1 MTIRVVIVDDEPLVR
16 AGLRMVLSTEPGIE
30 VVGEGEDGAVAVELA
45 RRLHPDVVLM
55 DLHMPRLDG
64 VQATRLLRDGS
75 PDAPRVVV
83 VTTFAEDG
91 QVIEALRAGAS
102 GYVLKD
108 APEQSLVAAVRGSA
122 DGAAVLD
129 HRVIGRL
136 LSLVAAPAPSSAV
149 PQLSGLT
156 PREVDVLRLLAE
168 GLSNAQIGKRL
179 VIGEATVK
187 THVARVLDKLGLDGR
202 AQAVVVAYESGL
214 VRAGQS

>member
-1 MTIRVVIVDDEPLVR
+1 MTVRVVIVDDEPLVR

-30 VVGEGEDGAVAVELA
+30 VVGEAGDGAEGVEAA

-75 PDAPRVVV
+75 AQAPRVVV
-83 VTTFAEDG
+83 VTTFAEDS
-91 QVIEALRAGAS
+91 QVIDALRAGAS

-108 APEQSLVAAVRGSA
+108 APEQSLVAAIKGSA

-129 HRVIGRL
+129 HRLIGRL
-136 LSLVAAPAPSSAV
+136 LRLVAPRPGCSS
-149 PQLSGLT
+149 PQLSALT

-168 GLSNAQIGKRL
+168 GMSNGQIGKRL
-179 VIGEATVK
+179 LIGEATVK
-187 THVARVLDKLGLDGR
+187 THVARVLDKLGLEGR

-214 VRAGQS
+214 VRPGES